1 MVRWFAA
8 RFFTGGVVLAMVVL
22 ALTALSGCRATL
34 SPLAPKTEAQRTEEL
49 LADVAALGLVL
60 GDPLALPPEVLERA
74 MNAMGPRGTVSERMR
89 RLANWLVEPGGLHFR
104 YDAMQTLTASAA
116 YQARTGD
123 CLSYAHLFNAL
134 ARSMKVPMEYV
145 RFRTPHSYEERA
157 GQFIVVTH
165 VASLFDR
172 DRETIL
178 VDLSGE
184 QHSYRSDYQRLTD
197 REALVLHISN
207 LSMAALGRGE
217 LTRAERLSRRL
228 LEEAPQLVDL
238 HNNLGA
244 VLLRRHRFGE
254 ALELLQA
261 ALRRFP
267 SNVQLYVNASL
278 AARGLGDSAL
288 AAELA
293 AKADAPWTDPFVPFV
308 RGAQMIDEGRL
319 EQGVALLRGVVER
332 NPESATFQ
340 LYLARGLLLLG
351 KRKEAVDAFTR
362 ASQLDHR
369 HPLLAPMSAQLG
381 WPMGP
386 PPPGSG
392 RRQLA
397 R

>member
-1 MVRWFAA
+1 M
-8 RFFTGGVVLAMVVL
+8 RFFTRGMVVVALIGL
-22 ALTALSGCRATL
+22 ALLGLAGCRASL
-34 SPLAPKTEAQRTEEL
+34 SPLVPPKTEAQRIEEL
-49 LADVAALGLVL
+49 LADVAELGLTL

-74 MNAMGPRGTVSERMR
+74 ASAMGPRGTVSERMK
-89 RLANWLVEPGGLHFR
+89 RLANWLVDADGLHFR

-134 ARSMKVPMEYV
+134 ARSMQVPMEYV

-184 QHSYRSDYQRLTD
+184 QHSAYRSDYQRLTD
-197 REALVLHISN
+197 REALVLHLSN

-217 LTRAERLSRRL
+217 ITRAERLSRRL
-228 LEEAPQLVDL
+228 LAEAPHLVDL

-244 VLLRRHRFGE
+244 VLLRRHRFAE
-254 ALELLQA
+254 TLELLQA

-278 AARGLGDSAL
+278 AARGLGDPAL

-319 EQGVALLRGVVER
+319 EEGVALLRSVVER
-332 NPESATFQ
+332 TPESATFQ

-362 ASQLDHR
+362 ASKLDHR
-369 HPLLAPMSAQLG
+369 HPLLAPVSAQLG

-392 RRQLA
+392 RRQISQ
-397 R
+397 